1 MSETPLDSSW
11 MDAGEEDAE
20 TPKPLTDKQKQ
31 RLERRALNVAMYQL
45 ELGSRTRKQI
55 EDRLIKKEIPQDI
68 IDETI
73 ERLMEID
80 LINDE
85 EFAHDFVR
93 IRHESRKQGTGVI
106 RRELSRKGVDRELAE
121 EAVAT
126 IDPEDEWE
134 NARHLVSKRIH
145 QSRGLD
151 RYKRTQRLVGML
163 ARKGY
168 SGSIAYSVV
177 KEALDNEPVE
187 EEEE

>member
-1 MSETPLDSSW
+1 MAEVSLDSSW
-11 MDAGEEDAE
+11 MDAAEELDE
-20 TPKPLTDKQKQ
+20 DGPKPLTDKQKQ

-45 ELGSRTRKQI
+45 EQGSRTRKQI
-55 EDRLIKKEIPQDI
+55 EDRLVKKEIPQDI
-68 IDETI
+68 IDEI
-73 ERLMEID
+73 VERLVEID

-93 IRHESRKQGTGVI
+93 LRHESRRQGTGVI
-106 RRELSRKGVDRELAE
+106 RRELTRKGVDRELAD
-121 EAVAT
+121 EAVST
-126 IDPEDEWE
+126 IDPEDELE
-134 NARHLVSKRIH
+134 NARYLVSKRLP

-177 KEALDNEPVE
+177 KEALDEEPTE
-187 EEEE
+187 E